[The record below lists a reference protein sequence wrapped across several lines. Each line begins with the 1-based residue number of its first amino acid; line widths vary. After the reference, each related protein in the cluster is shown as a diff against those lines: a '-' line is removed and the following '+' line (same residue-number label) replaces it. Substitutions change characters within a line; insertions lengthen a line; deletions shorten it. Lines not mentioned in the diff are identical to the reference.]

1 MFTRLR
7 IQNFKAWKDSG
18 HIRLAPLTVFFG
30 TNSSGKT
37 SFHQLLL
44 MLKQTAQS
52 RDRRRVLHFGD
63 ADSLVDLG
71 VWPEMVF
78 NHDPAATLGFDV
90 EWTHQ
95 LDWNQLLN
103 EKGYKNSISPVASF
117 RAAIGSAREPSGSLF
132 VKEFEY
138 RYRFQSKPD
147 LWVPVGMR
155 RSERQGEV
163 GYDLVTSHDMFPRR
177 SSREESLLPPPV
189 HFHRFPDEIELLYQ
203 RTDLIYDLVYD
214 FEQKLN
220 SLEYLGPLRRKPSR
234 SYSWSG
240 EAPEWVG
247 EEGERT
253 VAALLAAQERSIT
266 VETQGAV
273 PFLGMVAGHLRRM
286 GLLEAFE
293 ARLVAPHRKEY
304 ELLVRTP
311 GSNRDVSLVD
321 VGFGVSQ
328 VLPVLVQCFY
338 AEPGSTLIFEQPE
351 LHLHPRAQS
360 ELGDLFVETLQSR
373 EAGKPRDIQLL
384 IESHSEHLLRRIQR
398 HIAEGKLKR
407 EDAAL
412 YFCSPGPDGSR
423 IEELRLDEDGNITN
437 WPENFFGDEMGDLV
451 AMTEAA
457 MKRQLE
463 HGQE

>member
-18 HIRLAPLTVFFG
+18 EIRLAPLTVFFG

-78 NHDPAATLGFDV
+78 NHDPAAVLGFEV
-90 EWTHQ
+90 QWTHRLGWGKALAQQKREFTVAPQ
-95 LDWNQLLN
+95 LSFTAQVGRAEGPL
-103 EKGYKNSISPVASF
+103 ESI
-117 RAAIGSAREPSGSLF
+117 E
-132 VKEFEY
+132 VKEFGYSFEANGEPF
-138 RYRFQSKPD
+138 R
-147 LWVPVGMR
+147 VGLR
-155 RSERQGEV
+155 RSAEGA
-163 GYDLVTSHDMFPRR
+163 GYQVTS
-177 SSREESLLPPPV
+177 SLAGLFEPIEPGSWSLSAPV
-189 HFHRFPDEIELLYQ
+189 HFYGFPDDLGLRYQ
-203 RTDLIYDLVYD
+203 RTLMFREMVYD
-214 FEQKLN
+214 FEQQL
-220 SLEYLGPLRRKPSR
+220 SALEYLGPLRQKPSR

-240 EAPEWVG
+240 EAPQGVG

-253 VAALLAAQERSIT
+253 VAALLASQGRSIALRA
-266 VETQGAV
+266 QAAR
-273 PFLGMVAGHLRRM
+273 PFMEVIATYLLDM
-286 GLLEAFE
+286 GLLESFE
-293 ARLVAPHRKEY
+293 ARLVAKHRKEY
-304 ELLVRTP
+304 EMLVRTP
-311 GSNRDVSLVD
+311 GNPRQVSLAD
-321 VGFGVSQ
+321 VGFGISQ

-338 AEPGSTLIFEQPE
+338 AAPGSTLVFEQPE
-351 LHLHPRAQS
+351 LHLHPRSQS
-360 ELGDLFVETLQSR
+360 ELGDLFIDAIHAE
-373 EAGKPRDIQLL
+373 EDGKPRDIQFL

-398 HIAEGKLKR
+398 RIAEGRLKP

-412 YFCSPGPDGSR
+412 YFCSPGPDGSH
-423 IEELRLDEDGNITN
+423 IEELKLDEDGNITN

-457 MKRQLE
+457 MKRRMEQ
-463 HGQE
+463 GK